1 MFRKMRRE
9 KQMLSLEECAS
20 ILEKATSGVLA
31 LSGDDGYP
39 YAVPLSYVYEK
50 SECATRGDNGQGEAS
65 ENNSDNESDYGKIY
79 FHCAVEGHKIDA
91 VKNCGKASFCVVAQ
105 DDVIPLEYSTR
116 YKSVIAFGH
125 VRIIEDDTEKRRTIE
140 MLGKRYAP
148 NDSEKNRNDEI
159 DKYWNSLC
167 MIEMC
172 IEYMTGKQS
181 KNNIGN

>member
-1 MFRKMRRE
+1 MFRRMRRE
-9 KQMLSLEECAS
+9 KQMLSLEECVS

-50 SECATRGDNGQGEAS
+50 S
-65 ENNSDNESDYGKIY
+65 ESDYGKIY

-148 NDSEKNRNDEI
+148 NDSEKNRNGEI
-159 DKYWNSLC
+159 EKYWSSLC
-167 MIEMC
+167 MIEMR
-172 IEYMTGKQS
+172 IKYMTGKQS

>member
-1 MFRKMRRE
+1 MRRE
-9 KQMLSLEECAS
+9 KQMLSLEECVS

-50 SECATRGDNGQGEAS
+50 SKSN
-65 ENNSDNESDYGKIY
+65 YGKIY

-105 DDVIPLEYSTR
+105 DDVVPLEYSTR
-116 YKSVIAFGH
+116 YKSVIAFGR

-181 KNNIGN
+181 KNNL

>member
-20 ILEKATSGVLA
+20 ILENATSGVLA

-50 SECATRGDNGQGEAS
+50 SEC
-65 ENNSDNESDYGKIY
+65 DYGKIY

-116 YKSVIAFGH
+116 YKSVIAFGR
-125 VRIIEDDTEKRRTIE
+125 VRIIADDAEKRRTIE

-159 DKYWNSLC
+159 DKYWSSLC